1 MPLSRYPGVR
11 TIANGPPG
19 PERSK
24 ARALPRLRPKGGDGS
39 IRGPMNVTSSASI
52 TIPRARESVFELSTK
67 NETYER
73 ALLPYGPVAG
83 VAESKLLEGRAL
95 QRGARREIKLTD
107 GAVLTEEI
115 LEHDVPTRHRYKWT
129 SGLKPP
135 FAWLV
140 RSGEGTWT
148 FSEVAEGTR
157 IDWSLRVRA
166 PLTACIPN
174 RGAHHR
180 TVPPMAGKEP
190 RPRPR
195 LGPRAPRTRRESTC
209 GERSHLALRSC
220 PDIRNPREGRASGA
234 RHGRAQHA
242 QLPTATADN
251 RSDAA
256 VRSEPNGKPLTYPS

>member
-1 MPLSRYPGVR
+1 
-11 TIANGPPG
+11 
-19 PERSK
+19 
-24 ARALPRLRPKGGDGS
+24 
-39 IRGPMNVTSSASI
+39 MNVTSSASI

-157 IDWSLRVRA
+157 IDWGYVFELRSPLAYPIAVPIIALFRRWQEKSLARVRDLA
-166 PLTACIPN
+166 LELPERDASRPAAS
-174 RGAHHR
+174 AH
-180 TVPPMAGKEP
+180 TQ
-190 RPRPR
+190 
-195 LGPRAPRTRRESTC
+195 PRA
-209 GERSHLALRSC
+209 
-220 PDIRNPREGRASGA
+220 
-234 RHGRAQHA
+234 
-242 QLPTATADN
+242 
-251 RSDAA
+251 
-256 VRSEPNGKPLTYPS
+256 